1 MGIVLKAVLEYFI
14 SNNISFNDTIIEE
27 LYRLLECQGVAHSL
41 GQMDKRLEF
50 QDIRSRISHN
60 HKYSLVCPNNYPLL
74 SRAASRSPKPSALG
88 VPYVQSRIS
97 TARLLRLRRTTPR
110 KGPN

>member
-1 MGIVLKAVLEYFI
+1 MVVAH
-14 SNNISFNDTIIEE
+14 SRTNN
-27 LYRLLECQGVAHSL
+27 CQGVAHSL
-41 GQMDKRLEF
+41 GQMAKRLEF
-50 QDIRSRISHN
+50 QDIRPGMSYN
-60 HKYSLVCPNNYPLL
+60 HRYSLACPNNYPLL
-74 SRAASRSPKPSALG
+74 SRAASRSLKSSALG